1 MNKKH
6 TKYNSMKIS
15 DLYRN
20 NIKNKNKEKK
30 VYLIDKDK
38 TNEEQ
43 SKSKTKNKY
52 SLGNKALLPR
62 NIISINNSDNNNDKS
77 FQIKKSENSTSKK
90 VLK

>member
-38 TNEEQ
+38 TSEEQ
-43 SKSKTKNKY
+43 SKNKTKNKY

-77 FQIKKSENSTSKK
+77 FQIKKRENSTSKK
-90 VLK
+90 GLK

>member
-38 TNEEQ
+38 TSEEQ
-43 SKSKTKNKY
+43 SKNKTKNKY

-62 NIISINNSDNNNDKS
+62 NIISINNSDNSNDRS
-77 FQIKKSENSTSKK
+77 VQIKKSENSTSKK